1 MNIDIDIELTILLIL
16 LISMLCVAYWYARN
30 RIKRN
35 SLLPLRIDDDP
46 YLLEVASFKAKI
58 DKTVTSTVRQNEQD
72 LEQRYEKDAE
82 HLQRKERLSQ
92 FARATDL
99 DKALIVIWEE
109 IEHYPLWLKRDDS
122 DTWNKL
128 NLQGINGSSK
138 EDTYSVE
145 FLYGSQQ
152 FKITEK
158 TQSETGELN
167 STLFLFEDNIEVFAI
182 ECSINAID
190 EKTNHICQQIC
201 AFKEKGNWAKTLLE
215 LYGRIRIEKGKSAN
229 EVKYFR
235 ADEFK
240 SRFEG

>member
-1 MNIDIDIELTILLIL
+1 MNIDIDIELTILLIM
-16 LISMLCVAYWYARN
+16 LISMFCIAYWYARS

-35 SLLPLRIDDDP
+35 SLLPLKVDGDP
-46 YLLEVASFKAKI
+46 YLKEVASFKIKT
-58 DKTVTSTVRQNEQD
+58 DKNVTAAVRQHERE
-72 LEQRYEKDAE
+72 LEQRYENDAE

-92 FARATDL
+92 FARIAEL

-122 DTWNKL
+122 DKWNKL
-128 NLQGINGSSK
+128 NLQGINGSNK

-145 FLYGSQQ
+145 FSYNSQQ

-158 TQSETGELN
+158 TQSETGELK
-167 STLFLFEDNIEVFAI
+167 SILTLFEDNVEVFAI

-190 EKTNHICQQIC
+190 EETNHICQQIC
-201 AFKEKGNWAKTLLE
+201 AFKERGNWPKILLE
-215 LYGRIRIEKGKSAN
+215 LYGRIRIEKGKSAD
-229 EVKYFR
+229 EMKYFR
-235 ADEFK
+235 VNEFK

>member
-1 MNIDIDIELTILLIL
+1 MNIDIELTILLIL

-30 RIKRN
+30 RIKHN
-35 SLLPLRIDDDP
+35 SLLPLRIDGDP
-46 YLLEVASFKAKI
+46 YLQEVASFKAKI
-58 DKTVTSTVRQNEQD
+58 DKTVTTTVRQHEQD
-72 LEQRYEKDAE
+72 LEQRYENDAE
-82 HLQRKERLSQ
+82 NLKLKERLSQ

-99 DKALIVIWEE
+99 DKALIIIWEE

-122 DTWNKL
+122 DKWNKL

-158 TQSETGELN
+158 TQSETGEL
-167 STLFLFEDNIEVFAI
+167 SSILFLFEDNIEVFAI

-190 EKTNHICQQIC
+190 EETNHICQQIC
-201 AFKEKGNWAKTLLE
+201 AFKERGNWPKTLLE
-215 LYGRIRIEKGKSAN
+215 LYSQIRIEKAKAAD

-235 ADEFK
+235 ANEFK

>member
-35 SLLPLRIDDDP
+35 NLLPLRIDGDP
-46 YLLEVASFKAKI
+46 YLREIATFKAKI
-58 DKTVTSTVRQNEQD
+58 DKNVTSTVRQHEQE
-72 LEQRYEKDAE
+72 LELRYENDAE

-92 FARATDL
+92 FARAADL
-99 DKALIVIWEE
+99 NKALIVIWEE

-122 DTWNKL
+122 DKWNKL

-145 FLYGSQQ
+145 FLYNSQH

-167 STLFLFEDNIEVFAI
+167 SVLSLFENNIEVFAI

-190 EKTNHICQQIC
+190 EETNHICQQIC
-201 AFKEKGNWAKTLLE
+201 AFKERGSWPKTLLE
-215 LYGRIRIEKGKSAN
+215 LYGQIRIEKGKSAD

-235 ADEFK
+235 ANEFK

>member
-1 MNIDIDIELTILLIL
+1 MNIDIELTILLIL

-35 SLLPLRIDDDP
+35 SLLSLWIGGDP
-46 YLLEVASFKAKI
+46 YLQEVVSFKEKI
-58 DKTVTSTVRQNEQD
+58 DKNVITTIRQHEQE
-72 LEQRYEKDAE
+72 LEHRYEDDAE

-99 DKALIVIWEE
+99 DNALIVIWEE

-122 DTWNKL
+122 DKWNKL
-128 NLQGINGSSK
+128 NLQGINGLSK

-145 FLYGSQQ
+145 FLYRSQK

-167 STLFLFEDNIEVFAI
+167 SILFLFEDNAEVFAI

-190 EKTNHICQQIC
+190 EETNHICQQVC
-201 AFKEKGNWAKTLLE
+201 AFKERGNWAKTLLE
-215 LYGRIRIEKGKSAN
+215 LYGQIKIEKSKSAN

-235 ADEFK
+235 ANEFK
-240 SRFEG
+240 SRFESS

>member
-1 MNIDIDIELTILLIL
+1 MNIDIELAILLIL
-16 LISMLCVAYWYARN
+16 LISMLCVAYWYTRN

-35 SLLPLRIDDDP
+35 NLLPLRVDGDP
-46 YLLEVASFKAKI
+46 YLQGVATFKKKI
-58 DKTVTSTVRQNEQD
+58 DKTVTTTVRRHEQE
-72 LEQRYEKDAE
+72 LEQRYENDAE
-82 HLQRKERLSQ
+82 HLHRKERLSQ
-92 FARATDL
+92 FARAADL

-122 DTWNKL
+122 DKWNKL

-145 FLYGSQQ
+145 FLYDSQQ
-152 FKITEK
+152 FRVTEK

-167 STLFLFEDNIEVFAI
+167 SILFLFEDNIEVFAI

-190 EKTNHICQQIC
+190 EEANHICQQIC
-201 AFKEKGNWAKTLLE
+201 AFKERGNWPKILLE
-215 LYGRIRIEKGKSAN
+215 LYGRIRIEKGKSAD

-235 ADEFK
+235 ANEFK

>member
-16 LISMLCVAYWYARN
+16 LISMLGVAYWYARN

-35 SLLPLRIDDDP
+35 SLLPLRIDGDP
-46 YLLEVASFKAKI
+46 YLQEVASFKAKI
-58 DKTVTSTVRQNEQD
+58 DKTVTTTVRQHEQE
-72 LEQRYEKDAE
+72 LEQRYENDAE

-92 FARATDL
+92 FARATEL

-122 DTWNKL
+122 DKWNKL
-128 NLQGINGSSK
+128 NLQGINGSGK

-145 FLYGSQQ
+145 FLYSSQQ

-158 TQSETGELN
+158 TQNETGELN
-167 STLFLFEDNIEVFAI
+167 SMLILFEDNVEVFAI
-182 ECSINAID
+182 ECSINALD

-201 AFKEKGNWAKTLLE
+201 AFKEKGNWPKTLLE
-215 LYGRIRIEKGKSAN
+215 LYGRIRIEKGKSAD

-235 ADEFK
+235 VNEFK

>member
-35 SLLPLRIDDDP
+35 SLLPLQVDGDP
-46 YLLEVASFKAKI
+46 YLQEVASFKAKI
-58 DKTVTSTVRQNEQD
+58 DKTVTTAIQQHERE
-72 LEQRYEKDAE
+72 LGQRYENDAE
-82 HLQRKERLSQ
+82 HLHRKERLSQ
-92 FARATDL
+92 FARASDL

-122 DTWNKL
+122 DKWNKL
-128 NLQGINGSSK
+128 NLQDINGSGK

-145 FLYGSQQ
+145 FLYSSHQ

-167 STLFLFEDNIEVFAI
+167 SVLFLFEDNVEVFAI

-190 EKTNHICQQIC
+190 EETNHICQQIC
-201 AFKEKGNWAKTLLE
+201 AFKERGSWPKLLLE
-215 LYGRIRIEKGKSAN
+215 LYGRIRIEKGKSAE

-235 ADEFK
+235 ANEFK

>member
-1 MNIDIDIELTILLIL
+1 MNIDIELTILLIL

-30 RIKRN
+30 HIKRN
-35 SLLPLRIDDDP
+35 NLLPLRVDGDP
-46 YLLEVASFKAKI
+46 YLQEVAAFKTKI
-58 DKTVTSTVRQNEQD
+58 DKTVTTAVRQNEME
-72 LEQRYEKDAE
+72 LEQRYENDAE

-92 FARATDL
+92 FARVADL

-122 DTWNKL
+122 DKWNKL
-128 NLQGINGSSK
+128 NLQGVNSSNK

-145 FLYGSQQ
+145 FLYDSQK

-158 TQSETGELN
+158 IQSKTGELN
-167 STLFLFEDNIEVFAI
+167 STLSLFENNVEVFAI

-201 AFKEKGNWAKTLLE
+201 AFKERGSWPKTLLE
-215 LYGRIRIEKGKSAN
+215 LYGRIRIEKGKSTDD
-229 EVKYFR
+229 VKYFR
-235 ADEFK
+235 AREFK

>member
-1 MNIDIDIELTILLIL
+1 MNIDIDIELTILLTL

-30 RIKRN
+30 RMKRG
-35 SLLPLRIDDDP
+35 SLMPLRIGGDP
-46 YLLEVASFKAKI
+46 YLQEVASFKAKI
-58 DKTVTSTVRQNEQD
+58 DKTVAITVRQHEQE
-72 LEQRYEKDAE
+72 LEQRYENDAE
-82 HLQRKERLSQ
+82 HLHRKERLSQ

-99 DKALIVIWEE
+99 DKALIIIWEE

-122 DTWNKL
+122 DKWNKL
-128 NLQGINGSSK
+128 NLQGISGSSK
-138 EDTYSVE
+138 EDTYSVD
-145 FLYGSQQ
+145 FLYRSQQ

-167 STLFLFEDNIEVFAI
+167 STLFLFEDNVEVFAI

-190 EKTNHICQQIC
+190 EETNHVCQQIC

-215 LYGRIRIEKGKSAN
+215 LHGRIRIEKGKSAD

-235 ADEFK
+235 ANEFK
-240 SRFEG
+240 SRFES

>member
-1 MNIDIDIELTILLIL
+1 MNIDIELTILLIL

-35 SLLPLRIDDDP
+35 NSLLPLQIDKDP
-46 YLLEVASFKAKI
+46 YLQEIASFKAKI
-58 DKTVTSTVRQNEQD
+58 DKTVITTVRQHEQE
-72 LEQRYEKDAE
+72 LEQRYKNDAE

-109 IEHYPLWLKRDDS
+109 MEHYPLWLKRDDS
-122 DTWNKL
+122 DKWNKL
-128 NLQGINGSSK
+128 NLQGINGSSM
-138 EDTYSVE
+138 ENMYSVE
-145 FLYGSQQ
+145 FLYNSQQ

-158 TQSETGELN
+158 TQSETGEL
-167 STLFLFEDNIEVFAI
+167 SSILILFEDNIEVFAI

-190 EKTNHICQQIC
+190 EETNHICQQIC
-201 AFKEKGNWAKTLLE
+201 AFKERGNWPKTLLD
-215 LYGRIRIEKGKSAN
+215 LYGRIRIEKGKSAD

-235 ADEFK
+235 ANEFK
-240 SRFEG
+240 SRFEV